1 MIKFLLT
8 WVKIFHLLFWVCVRI
23 RNKTFRKHCSVKYF
37 WFLCFLQEKL
47 QCEEYWRAELW
58 PQSLSMRTRVLL
70 SSLKKLLTR
79 LWILSIPTGRLQ
91 KITFNFNDQF
101 RKYIKRQ
108 KNLQKALSWWEDEE
122 QNQEIG
128 YLDFSKRK
136 ILFNF
141 GSFRRGSEAS
151 INIRWMNLEILDRN
165 CSKLIVTRSLSDHES
180 TKGLPGHFLRK
191 WKRAGAVL
199 NAANLLRSSLQKKR
213 YFTDS

>member
-1 MIKFLLT
+1 MWGSETRHSVNIVQSNILIL
-8 WVKIFHLLFWVCVRI
+8 IF
-23 RNKTFRKHCSVKYF
+23 SS
-37 WFLCFLQEKL
+37 EKL

-58 PQSLSMRTRVLL
+58 HLNLSRRTRVSL

-79 LWILSIPTGRLQ
+79 LWILSIPTGGLQ
-91 KITFNFNDQF
+91 NITCDINDF
-101 RKYIKRQ
+101 LRKYIKRQ

-122 QNQEIG
+122 QNPEIG

-151 INIRWMNLEILDRN
+151 INIRWENLEIFDRN

>member
-1 MIKFLLT
+1 MFSSRKT
-8 WVKIFHLLFWVCVRI
+8 PVRGI
-23 RNKTFRKHCSVKYF
+23 LKS
-37 WFLCFLQEKL
+37 
-47 QCEEYWRAELW
+47 RAVTPEL
-58 PQSLSMRTRVLL
+58 VHEN
-70 SSLKKLLTR
+70 SSLAVKSKEVADKALNIINPYR
-79 LWILSIPTGRLQ
+79 WPPKHNIHYQWFP
-91 KITFNFNDQF
+91 

-122 QNQEIG
+122 QNPEIG